1 MNIVDR
7 LPEDLPP
14 DGVRDVLRKVTDE
27 DQIVAEENDTLTYS
41 AHKFCESRIR
51 ERQLDMKLVD
61 VEVLFDRSK
70 LVFFFTAPTRID
82 FRELVKDLVREYHT
96 ASNCARSASGM
107 RRRCSA
113 RWGCGMCVLPPV
125 PAQVRASDHQNGEGT
140 EPVSEPVQ
148 DFGHLRAPLCCL
160 SYEQENYDIFHSS
173 CPRLGK
179 RYQTNKGPMK
189 VLRANMFR
197 NSVALLTDTNEELE
211 LTLDEWQA
219 LDPRRPDAPPRPE
232 GKPDA
237 KPENKP
243 SSPRPH
249 DELMV
254 VMADPDTIDEAFGDE
269 SDELVDD
276 LGGLN
281 DGEMETLEEGLRPK
295 RKRKRKR

>member
-1 MNIVDR
+1 
-7 LPEDLPP
+7 
-14 DGVRDVLRKVTDE
+14 
-27 DQIVAEENDTLTYS
+27 
-41 AHKFCESRIR
+41 
-51 ERQLDMKLVD
+51 
-61 VEVLFDRSK
+61 
-70 LVFFFTAPTRID
+70 
-82 FRELVKDLVREYHT
+82 
-96 ASNCARSASGM
+96 
-107 RRRCSA
+107 
-113 RWGCGMCVLPPV
+113 
-125 PAQVRASDHQNGEGT
+125 
-140 EPVSEPVQ
+140 
-148 DFGHLRAPLCCL
+148 
-160 SYEQENYDIFHSS
+160 
-173 CPRLGK
+173 
-179 RYQTNKGPMK
+179 MK

-219 LDPRRPDAPPRPE
+219 LAPRRPDAPPRPE

>member
-1 MNIVDR
+1 
-7 LPEDLPP
+7 
-14 DGVRDVLRKVTDE
+14 
-27 DQIVAEENDTLTYS
+27 
-41 AHKFCESRIR
+41 
-51 ERQLDMKLVD
+51 
-61 VEVLFDRSK
+61 
-70 LVFFFTAPTRID
+70 VFYFTAPTRID

-96 ASNCARSASGM
+96 RIELRQIGVRHETQMLGAVGS
-107 RRRCSA
+107 
-113 RWGCGMCVLPPV
+113 CGMVCCCRRFLRKFVPV
-125 PAQVRASDHQNGEGT
+125 TIKMAKEQNLFLNPSKISGICGR
-140 EPVSEPVQ
+140 
-148 DFGHLRAPLCCL
+148 LLCCL

-243 SSPRPH
+243 STPRPH

-269 SDELVDD
+269 SDELVED